1 MNNTRR
7 KIVTTVPLLPLVGL
21 AACGGGSDVASTN
34 GDAGRAQAM
43 AAGTVNGYGL
53 KVAKSLTLYTGIL
66 EWTTYY
72 ADTIWT
78 DSPEL
83 NYIVPASTMPGDTMA
98 LCNGCLT
105 GPKVNGAIATSG
117 ATLFL
122 LMTEEVSGYRRA
134 VSLKLKLGGTPL
146 NQSFDLSTLAAGD
159 ASVVVNN
166 AKGDH
171 YEYFLSSGTVKI
183 TTWDATANRVVLS
196 FNSVRG
202 TPAPTSVVPLNRAG
216 SPMALSGSLFSNFR
230 SEDATWMV

>member
-83 NYIVPASTMPGDTMA
+83 NYIVPASTMPGDTVA

-146 NQSFDLSTLAAGD
+146 NPSFDLSKLAAGD
-159 ASVVVNN
+159 ASVVVNS
-166 AKGDH
+166 ASGSH
-171 YEYFLSSGTVKI
+171 YEYFLTKGTVSLV
-183 TTWDATANRVVLS
+183 TWDTTAKRAVVRFS
-196 FNSVRG
+196 SVQG
-202 TPAPTSVVPLNRAG
+202 WPAPKGTVPGNSAG
-216 SPMALSGSLFSNFR
+216 SPMALSGDLFSTFLVEN
-230 SEDATWMV
+230 ATWMV